1 MNKMKERVKVRK
13 KLGKASV
20 ISAEE
25 YESFSVDSKL
35 EIIRALIPLGLTEL
49 SRQLDAEVTALAG
62 PRHSREGEY
71 SRFGSNPGSV
81 KLGGQ
86 RQPIRVPRLRH
97 REQGEKPLETWQSMQ
112 QDEDGEVNEGLLKRV
127 LYGISC
133 RDYEAATDAIPGAIG
148 LSKSSV
154 SREFKEASRAQLK
167 AFQERSLAELDV
179 VALLIDGK
187 SFGNDLMV
195 IVLGVTL
202 DGRKIPLG
210 FAQSATE
217 NENAMSQLLLG
228 LIDRGLRTEQGLLV
242 IVDGSKGLRSA
253 IKRVLGRSAL
263 VQRCQWHKREN
274 VVSYLAK
281 NEQAWWRKRLQQ
293 AYERPTYEEAKKA
306 LLALQK
312 ELADIN
318 QSAATSLEEGLEET
332 LTLHRLKLF
341 SVLGKSLKT
350 TNALESLNAL
360 IELRCG
366 RVTRWVNSDQRA
378 RWLATALLD
387 AEPRMKRIRDHERLP
402 KLREALIRELNLSES
417 AGIENT

>member
-1 MNKMKERVKVRK
+1 MNKMKERIKVRK
-13 KLGKASV
+13 KLGKANV
-20 ISAEE
+20 VSAQE
-25 YESFSVDSKL
+25 YESLSVDGKVEL
-35 EIIRALIPLGLTEL
+35 IRALIPLGLKEL

-62 PRHSREGEY
+62 SRHSREGEY

-97 REQGEKPLETWQSMQ
+97 NEQGEKPLQTWQSIQ
-112 QDEDGEVNEGLLKRV
+112 KEEDGEVNEGLLKRV

-133 RDYEAATDAIPGAIG
+133 RNYEAATDAIPGAIG

-167 AFQERSLAELDV
+167 AFQERSLAELDL

-187 SFGNDLMV
+187 SFGNELMV
-195 IVLGVTL
+195 ITLGVTL

-210 FAQSATE
+210 FAQSAVETE
-217 NENAMSQLLLG
+217 KAMSQLLLG
-228 LIDRGLRTEQGLLV
+228 LVDRGLKTTQGLLV
-242 IVDGSKGLRSA
+242 IIDGSKGLRSA
-253 IKRVLGRSAL
+253 IKRVLGQSAL

-293 AYERPTYEEAKKA
+293 AYERPTYAEAKKA
-306 LLALQK
+306 LLALHK
-312 ELADIN
+312 ELKDIN
-318 QSAATSLEEGLEET
+318 QSAAASLEEGLEET

-350 TNALESLNAL
+350 TNALESLNSL

-366 RVTRWVNSDQRA
+366 RVTRWVNSEQRE

-387 AEPRMKRIRDHERLP
+387 AEPRMKRIRDHQQLP
-402 KLREALIRELNLSES
+402 NLRAALIRELNLSNN
-417 AGIENT
+417 AGIENA